1 MLDSTHVRC
10 PWCGERFEALIDP
23 SPGNTGYVEDC
34 PVCCRPITMQVDVG
48 EDGEINGVEVG
59 RE

>member
-1 MLDSTHVRC
+1 MLDSTYVRC
-10 PWCGERFEALIDP
+10 PWCGERFEALIDA
-23 SPGNTGYVEDC
+23 SAGNSAYVEDC

-48 EDGEINGVEVG
+48 DDGEINGVDVG